1 MVQLKT
7 SKYSMKIDFVELSL
21 LTINVALVIIYI
33 VVITKDFLDKE

>member
-1 MVQLKT
+1 
-7 SKYSMKIDFVELSL
+7 MKIDFVELSL